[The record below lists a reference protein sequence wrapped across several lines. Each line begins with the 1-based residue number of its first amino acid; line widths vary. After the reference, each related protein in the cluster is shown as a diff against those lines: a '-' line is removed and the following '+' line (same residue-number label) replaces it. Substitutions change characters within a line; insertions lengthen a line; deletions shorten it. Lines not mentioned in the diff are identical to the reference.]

1 MNNPITSAV
10 FQEIAKDGLNKV
22 FDDVYELA
30 DLRMMR
36 DWLVEAYPQI
46 AKEYGYVKDAGFN
59 DHG

>member
-1 MNNPITSAV
+1 MANVMTIAT

-30 DLRMMR
+30 ELRMMR
-36 DWLVEAYPQI
+36 DWLIEAYPQI
-46 AKEYGYVKDAGFN
+46 AKEYVYVKDAGFN